1 VRWFRLVGYDYSPFS
16 SLCTWKRVL
25 MFSHLIAQSLAATFD
40 GGLRLLGDDSGRG
53 EEVEHQLVQAWAE
66 LAEARSDVAVA

>member
-1 VRWFRLVGYDYSPFS
+1 
-16 SLCTWKRVL
+16 